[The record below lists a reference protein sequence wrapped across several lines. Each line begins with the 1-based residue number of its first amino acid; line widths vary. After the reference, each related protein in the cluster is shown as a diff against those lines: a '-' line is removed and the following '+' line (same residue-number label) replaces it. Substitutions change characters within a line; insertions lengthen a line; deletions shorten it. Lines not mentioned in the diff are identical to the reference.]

1 MSMSRHTTLALVLVA
16 AVGGYQTI
24 THANGSSMGGGSA
37 AASTPTAERTP
48 EELARDSYNSG
59 ISHKDKG
66 DKLEAQA
73 EKEAKDREKN
83 LDKAKDEYT
92 KGMKDFQKALD
103 LMPTMYQAYNGM
115 GYTSRKT
122 GDYAKALQMYDKA
135 LSLAPGFPDAIEYRG
150 VAYLKL
156 NRIEDAKK
164 AYLDL
169 FARDRKQADELMK
182 AMNQWVSDHTTDPAG
197 VDASTVSGLSTWI
210 QERAKIATST
220 SAMALT
226 GHRSIWN

>member
-1 MSMSRHTTLALVLVA
+1 MSRTTTLALVLA
-16 AVGGYQTI
+16 AAFGGYQVTM
-24 THANGSSMGGGSA
+24 HANGSSMGGGASSA
-37 AASTPTAERTP
+37 SSVMADRTP
-48 EELARDSYNSG
+48 EEMARDSYNSG
-59 ISHKDKG
+59 ISHRDKG
-66 DKLEAQA
+66 DKAEADA
-73 EKEAKDREKN
+73 DKDAKNKTKN

-92 KGMKDFQKALD
+92 KAMKDFQKAID

-135 LSLAPGFPDAIEYRG
+135 LALAPGFPDAIEYRG

-156 NRIEDAKK
+156 NRVEDAKK

-182 AMNQWVSDHTTDPAG
+182 AMNQWVGEHQTDAAG
-197 VDASTVSGLSTWI
+197 VDPAVVSSLGAWI
-210 QERAKIATST
+210 QERAKMASTT
-220 SAMALT
+220 SAMSLT

>member
-1 MSMSRHTTLALVLVA
+1 MRRLTTLGLLLALTAGAYQGTLSA
-16 AVGGYQTI
+16 NGSAVGGG
-24 THANGSSMGGGSA
+24 APSSSSM
-37 AASTPTAERTP
+37 AERTP
-48 EELARDSYNSG
+48 EDMARDSYNSG
-59 ISHKDKG
+59 ISHRDKG

-73 EKEAKDREKN
+73 AKEAKDKVKN
-83 LDKAKDEYT
+83 LEKAKDEYT
-92 KGMKDFQKALD
+92 KAMKDFQKAVD
-103 LMPTMYQAYNGM
+103 LVPGFYQAFNGM

-156 NRIEDAKK
+156 NRVEDAKK

-169 FARDRKQADELMK
+169 FARDRKQADELMAAMTAWVADHK
-182 AMNQWVSDHTTDPAG
+182 AEAG
-197 VDASTVSGLSTWI
+197 SVEPSVVDGLNAWI
-210 QERAKIATST
+210 QERTKIAATT

>member
-1 MSMSRHTTLALVLVA
+1 MRRLTTFGLLLALTAGV
-16 AVGGYQTI
+16 YQGTVS
-24 THANGSSMGGGSA
+24 ANGSAVSA
-37 AASTPTAERTP
+37 GPAPSASAERTP
-48 EELARDSYNSG
+48 EDMARDSYNSG
-59 ISHKDKG
+59 ISHRDKG

-73 EKEAKDREKN
+73 AKDAKDNVKN
-83 LDKAKDEYT
+83 LEKAKDEYT
-92 KGMKDFQKALD
+92 KAMKDFQKAAD
-103 LMPTMYQAYNGM
+103 LAPGFYQAYNGM

-135 LSLAPGFPDAIEYRG
+135 LSLSPGFPDAIEYRG

-169 FARDRKQADELMK
+169 FARDRKQADALMT
-182 AMNQWVSDHTTDPAG
+182 AMTAWVGEHKTEAG
-197 VDASTVSGLSTWI
+197 SVEPGVVEGLNAWI
-210 QERAKIATST
+210 QERSKIAATT

>member
-1 MSMSRHTTLALVLVA
+1 MSRTSTVGLVLA
-16 AVGGYQTI
+16 AALGCYQITAFANGSAVGGG
-24 THANGSSMGGGSA
+24 ASAPSSSMA
-37 AASTPTAERTP
+37 DRTP
-48 EELARDSYNSG
+48 EEMARDSYNSG
-59 ISHKDKG
+59 IGHRDKG

-73 EKEAKDREKN
+73 DKDTKDRVKN
-83 LDKAKDEYT
+83 LEKARDEYT
-92 KGMKDFQKALD
+92 KAMKDFQKATE
-103 LMPTMYQAYNGM
+103 LMPAMYQAYNGL

-156 NRIEDAKK
+156 NRVEDAKK

-182 AMNQWVSDHTTDPAG
+182 AMNQWVSEHQAEPAG
-197 VDASTVSGLSTWI
+197 VDASVVTGLSAWI
-210 QERAKIATST
+210 QERAKMASTT